1 MSGHH
6 TWHRALA
13 RVRRPSARAA
23 RCVRVVLCVSL
34 VLSSCNADPG
44 YQGRS
49 SREWMAQLAEGNADE
64 RVDAALAL
72 GKVLM
77 VQPNAPTV
85 INALVGALGDTSDA
99 LRVTAAEGLRNAVRG
114 ERRVQERVARDAV
127 PGIVALLADSQHV
140 AVRRDAARI
149 LGMLGAAAAAGTV
162 APLGRALQDPE
173 PAVRHAAALALAG
186 LGDQAQAA
194 VPSLLA
200 ASQDPDLDVRQ
211 RVLGAL
217 AAGAAPASVVG
228 PALVRGLRD
237 SAAVVREA
245 VAIGLGQRR
254 PHGVRALGGEQGATA
269 SPLRAL
275 RAATRDPVTGVRLAA
290 VTSLGLLGDSAGR
303 PDLERALTD
312 PDAVV
317 RREAAHALTALHRR
331 GGRDPSPPEPSLF
344 ELCRSNPRWPGC

>member
-1 MSGHH
+1 
-6 TWHRALA
+6 
-13 RVRRPSARAA
+13 
-23 RCVRVVLCVSL
+23 
-34 VLSSCNADPG
+34 
-44 YQGRS
+44 
-49 SREWMAQLAEGNADE
+49 
-64 RVDAALAL
+64 
-72 GKVLM
+72 
-77 VQPNAPTV
+77 
-85 INALVGALGDTSDA
+85 
-99 LRVTAAEGLRNAVRG
+99 
-114 ERRVQERVARDAV
+114 
-127 PGIVALLADSQHV
+127 
-140 AVRRDAARI
+140 
-149 LGMLGAAAAAGTV
+149 MLGAAAAAGTV

-245 VAIGLGQRR
+245 VAIGLGERR

-331 GGRDPSPPEPSLF
+331 GGARPVAARTVPLRVCVVRTRDGQGAEGERPTAAGCPS
-344 ELCRSNPRWPGC
+344 R